1 MVMCMKENGT
11 VYEGEW
17 DIGIPHDAGKY
28 TSKDDDVRVRGG
40 GE

>member
-17 DIGIPHDAGKY
+17 DIGIPHDARKIYFQGW
-28 TSKDDDVRVRGG
+28 
-40 GE
+40 